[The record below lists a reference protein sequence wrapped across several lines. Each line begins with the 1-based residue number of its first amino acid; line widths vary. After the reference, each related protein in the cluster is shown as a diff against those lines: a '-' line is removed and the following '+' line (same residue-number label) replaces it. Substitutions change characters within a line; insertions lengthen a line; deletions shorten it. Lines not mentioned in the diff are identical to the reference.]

1 MTRGFRLRVDQ
12 IAKALRQG
20 RLALGETQQELA
32 GRVGVSARL
41 WAEVERGERPNVSL
55 ETALRLLAAVGIRV
69 QLKGLTSAP
78 RDGDERDADERDAD
92 ERDAALARA
101 AHRRATWTGGRVPLG
116 AAHEPRVDNLTT
128 SERMGAVAQISQLA
142 YAVANGADSGAS
154 AERAPRTAIKRHRRT
169 P

>member
-1 MTRGFRLRVDQ
+1 LRVDQ

-20 RLALGETQQELA
+20 RLALGETQQKLA

-69 QLKGLTSAP
+69 QLKGPTSAL

-154 AERAPRTAIKRHRRT
+154 AERAPRTATKRHRRT

>member
-1 MTRGFRLRVDQ
+1 MRVDQ

-20 RLALGETQQELA
+20 RLALGETQQKLA
-32 GRVGVSARL
+32 SRVGVSARL

-69 QLKGLTSAP
+69 QLKGPTSAP
-78 RDGDERDADERDAD
+78 RDGDERDGDERDADERDAD

-154 AERAPRTAIKRHRRT
+154 AERAPRTATKRHRRT

>member
-78 RDGDERDADERDAD
+78 RDGDEREADERDAD

>member
-1 MTRGFRLRVDQ
+1 
-12 IAKALRQG
+12 
-20 RLALGETQQELA
+20 
-32 GRVGVSARL
+32 VSARL

-69 QLKGLTSAP
+69 QLKGPTSAP
-78 RDGDERDADERDAD
+78 RDGDERDGDERDAD

-154 AERAPRTAIKRHRRT
+154 AERAPRTATKRHRRT

>member
-1 MTRGFRLRVDQ
+1 MRVDQ

-20 RLALGETQQELA
+20 RLARGETQQELA

-69 QLKGLTSAP
+69 QLKGPTSAP
-78 RDGDERDADERDAD
+78 RDGDERDAD

-101 AHRRATWTGGRVPLG
+101 AHRRATWTGGRAPLG

>member
-1 MTRGFRLRVDQ
+1 MRVDQ

-78 RDGDERDADERDAD
+78 RDGDERDAD